1 MRAVRR
7 LRERAA
13 ARRALAATLVVA
25 FACSAAATT
34 SASPL
39 PLLTYIV
46 GYGTSKQQ
54 VVVANIDGGE
64 PLTLGNASAA
74 MLSPDGSQ
82 VAALDTAATST
93 LRVYASAG
101 GVARTLFSTHSFM
114 QILGWSPDS
123 KLLLVA
129 VGTTRSQLL
138 SLDVATAIHTTVAT
152 GVLKGASFEPGTSNA
167 IVYSLGGSSDKGF
180 NLFVTTPAGTPTR
193 QLTRDGRSEFP
204 VWGDRGIVYSR
215 ATPLPHSGASQ
226 PKGGTPAPLQ
236 LWFIRPGGTG
246 MRQLTDVKMPKP
258 NFTGLTPIGFSADG
272 QHLLAN
278 LVGPNWYEAYVLDLS
293 HAKPALRDLTGQF
306 NGGTIGD
313 AISASGALIL
323 ATKGSLSDQAALSIE
338 EISWP
343 GGKPTVIAKNG
354 AYASWNQ

>member
-1 MRAVRR
+1 M
-7 LRERAA
+7 
-13 ARRALAATLVVA
+13 LVVA
-25 FACSAAATT
+25 LACLAAATT
-34 SASPL
+34 SASSL
-39 PLLTYIV
+39 PRLTYIV

-54 VVVANIDGGE
+54 VVVANIDGGQ
-64 PLTLGNASAA
+64 PLTLGDASAA

-93 LRVYASAG
+93 LRVYASVG
-101 GVARTLFSTHSFM
+101 GAARTLFSTPSFM

-123 KLLLVA
+123 HLLLVA
-129 VGTTRSQLL
+129 VGTTRSHLL
-138 SLDVATAIHTTVAT
+138 VLDVATAIHTTVAT
-152 GVLKGASFEPGTSNA
+152 GVLKGASFEPGTSNS
-167 IVYSLGGSSDKGF
+167 IVYSLGSSRDNSF

-204 VWGDRGIVYSR
+204 VWGQRGIVYSR
-215 ATPLPHSGASQ
+215 ATPSPRSGASQ
-226 PKGGTPAPLQ
+226 PKGGAPQPLQ

-246 MRQLTDVKMPKP
+246 MRQVTNVTMKP
-258 NFTGLTPIGFSADG
+258 DFTGLTPIGFSADG

-278 LVGPNWYEAYVLDLS
+278 LVGPNWYEAYVVDLS
-293 HAKPALRDLTGQF
+293 RPKSAPRDLTGTD
-306 NGGTIGD
+306 GATIGD
-313 AISASGALIL
+313 AISANGTLIL

-338 EISWP
+338 EIKWL